1 MMSAG
6 VFKTA
11 TRGSGS
17 RATETGSAR
26 SGSAGSD
33 SAGTASAGTASARTD
48 LQAPAPAATSRT
60 LRAGTWLSLPVRS
73 RSLTVAVSLVAAVL
87 VVAVL
92 TVTLGTLGIAPA
104 DVVASVLG
112 QGIGTDR
119 IVWGTIRGP
128 RLVVAVAAGAALGIA
143 GTLFQTVTRNPLGSP
158 DVIGLSAGAAA
169 GAAAFGVL
177 WTGIVPQS
185 VGALIGACAAMTLV
199 FLATGRG
206 FASPSRMLLAGIG
219 VSAMSLAFVEYVIVR
234 VGREEAITLAAYLS
248 GTLASRSWE
257 HAATIWV
264 SLVVLMP
271 FALAISRRLQLVE
284 MGDEQAD
291 ALGAASGRTRL
302 FAVLVSIGLATA
314 AVNVVGPIGFI
325 ALAAPQIARRLVRAP
340 GPNVVTSA
348 LTGALLLCLADLLTQ
363 QSPLPVQ
370 LPVGVLTAL
379 IGGVYLGYL
388 LLGQWKKGSL

>member
-1 MMSAG
+1 MIQI
-6 VFKTA
+6 
-11 TRGSGS
+11 RES
-17 RATETGSAR
+17 RAA
-26 SGSAGSD
+26 
-33 SAGTASAGTASARTD
+33 ASAALPIS
-48 LQAPAPAATSRT
+48 LAPDRT
-60 LRAGTWLSLPVRS
+60 LRAGQWLSLPLRP
-73 RSLTVAVSLVAAVL
+73 RSLTVAASLIAGL
-87 VVAVL
+87 LIIAVL
-92 TVTLGTLGIAPA
+92 TISLGRLGIAPA
-104 DVVASVLG
+104 DIVATVVG
-112 QGIGTDR
+112 QGAGTDR

-128 RLVVAVAAGAALGIA
+128 RLIVAIAAGAALGIA

-177 WTGIVPQS
+177 WTGILPQP

-199 FLATGRG
+199 YLATGRG

-219 VSAMSLAFVEYVIVR
+219 VSAVSLAFVEFVIVR

-257 HAATIWV
+257 HATTIWLCL
-264 SLVVLMP
+264 LVLAP
-271 FALAISRRLQLVE
+271 FALALSRRLQLVE
-284 MGDEQAD
+284 MGDQQAD
-291 ALGAASGRTRL
+291 ALGAGSSRTRL

-325 ALAAPQIARRLVRAP
+325 ALTAPQIARRLTRAA
-340 GPNVVTSA
+340 GPNVVMSA

-388 LLGQWKKGSL
+388 LLGQWKKGTI

>member
-1 MMSAG
+1 MMP
-6 VFKTA
+6 
-11 TRGSGS
+11 TRQSG
-17 RATETGSAR
+17 AAV
-26 SGSAGSD
+26 SGA
-33 SAGTASAGTASARTD
+33 AACAA
-48 LQAPAPAATSRT
+48 APVNAAPPRI
-60 LRAGTWLSLPVRS
+60 LRAGQWLSLPVRP
-73 RSLTVAVSLVAAVL
+73 RSLTVAASLVAALL
-87 VVAVL
+87 VIALL
-92 TVTLGTLGIAPA
+92 TISLGRLGIAPA
-104 DVVASVLG
+104 DIVATVLG
-112 QGIGTDR
+112 QGAGTDR

-128 RLVVAVAAGAALGIA
+128 RLIVAIAAGAALGIA

-177 WTGIVPQS
+177 WTGILPQP
-185 VGALIGACAAMTLV
+185 VGAFVGACAAMLLV
-199 FLATGRG
+199 YLATGRG

-219 VSAMSLAFVEYVIVR
+219 VCAVALAFVEFVVVR

-248 GTLASRSWE
+248 GTLASRSWQ
-257 HAATIWV
+257 HAGMIWL

-271 FALAISRRLQLVE
+271 FALVLSRRLQLVE

-291 ALGAASGRTRL
+291 ALGAGSARTRL

-325 ALAAPQIARRLVRAP
+325 ALTAPQIARRLTRAP
-340 GPNVVTSA
+340 GPNVVMSA

-363 QSPLPVQ
+363 QSPFPVQ

-388 LLGQWKKGSL
+388 LLGQWKKGSI